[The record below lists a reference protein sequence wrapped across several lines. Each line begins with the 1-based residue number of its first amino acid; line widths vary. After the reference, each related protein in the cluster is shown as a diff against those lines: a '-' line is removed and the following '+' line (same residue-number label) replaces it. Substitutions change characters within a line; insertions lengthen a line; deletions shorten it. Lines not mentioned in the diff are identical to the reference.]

1 MRTSEIGTIISTAI
15 TLGMINYRTMIEP
28 ASDKIKQ
35 REAKRYLVKL
45 GYKPSVLENMTSAGL
60 IHRKKDGDGNSPI
73 YYSAK
78 ELQKALLTLAIQ
90 EEEIKNK

>member
-1 MRTSEIGTIISTAI
+1 MKLSNIGTIVSTAI

-60 IHRKKDGDGNSPI
+60 IHRRKDGDGNSPI

-90 EEEIKNK
+90 EEELKNK

>member
-28 ASDKIKQ
+28 ASDRMKQ
-35 REAKRYLVKL
+35 REAKRYLA
-45 GYKPSVLENMTSAGL
+45 KPGCKSTTLERLTEMGL
-60 IHRKKDGDGNSPI
+60 VHRKKDGEGNSPV

-78 ELQKALLTLAIQ
+78 EIQSAVLAVRVKQ
-90 EEEIKNK
+90 ETI